1 MSLRTPLLLAVLAVL
16 VLPPDRAAR
25 AADDDLRAVAKD
37 LKQAFKALDV
47 PPAARLDEDLRG
59 RLPEGIVT
67 EAAPFD
73 ALVDRLLA
81 PHAARLAARKDT
93 LARLVPHASPEAARH
108 LAAAFKALE
117 KETEKLAKRL
127 AEVESAYAEVF
138 NVGYM
143 SASETERR
151 TRKAAAVLVPFYRTL
166 LLADAALVDDAA
178 DVLAGM
184 SDGESLAWLAG
195 TGIDEAQEP
204 VRAAAVE
211 ALGRIGGDVARE
223 ALSRVL
229 VRDRV
234 STIRSRA
241 LAALFRWP
249 VREMR
254 EALIGALTDPA
265 WEVRALAIAACR
277 RARLLD
283 AVGPLIQALAKEE
296 GRLRTDIDDA
306 LFALVGTRLYADV
319 ELWTKWWAE
328 HREEIAAKARERESA
343 GGYDEPLG
351 PVASWTE
358 AEGGEEER
366 ADERR
371 GGTTAFYGIET
382 RSKRVV
388 FVVDISFSMDQPT
401 DGSSQGGMGGGAP
414 HGGGSAKTKMA
425 MAKEQLRA
433 AIEGL
438 PDDATCNLVVYSESY
453 AVWEEEMTLLKS
465 RGRKR
470 LDAFIA
476 DVRSNGT
483 TNICDALDRA
493 LELAGAS
500 PLGLP
505 GKASELA
512 ADTIFLLSDG
522 DPNRGRISRLDDL
535 LDDLWRR
542 TARTRIVVHT
552 IGIGEAAGSTFL
564 RELARRTG
572 GRYVG
577 AH

>member
-1 MSLRTPLLLAVLAVL
+1 MSRRVPLLLAVLAL
-16 VLPPDRAAR
+16 LPLLSDRTVR

-37 LKQAFKALDV
+37 LKQAFRALDL
-47 PPAARLDEDLRG
+47 PPTARLDEDLRG

-67 EAAPFD
+67 EAGPFD
-73 ALVDRLLA
+73 TLVGRLLE
-81 PHAARLAARKDT
+81 PHAERLAARKDA

-108 LAAAFKALE
+108 VAAAFKVLE

-127 AEVESAYAEVF
+127 TMVEVAYAEVF
-138 NVGYM
+138 NLGYM

-184 SDGESLAWLAG
+184 SDGENLAWLAG
-195 TGIDEAQEP
+195 PGLAESQAP
-204 VRAAAVE
+204 FRAAAVE
-211 ALGRIGGDVARE
+211 ALGRIGGEAARE
-223 ALSRVL
+223 ALVRVL
-229 VRDRV
+229 AEDRV

-249 VREMR
+249 VRAMR
-254 EALIGALTDPA
+254 EALLAALGDPA
-265 WEVRALAIAACR
+265 WEVRALAVAACR

-283 AVGPLIQALAKEE
+283 AVGPLILALAREE

-306 LFALVGTRLYADV
+306 LHALVGTRLYADLQ
-319 ELWTKWWAE
+319 LWTKWWTE
-328 HREEIAAKARERESA
+328 NREEITAKAREREAA
-343 GGYDEPLG
+343 GAYDEPLG
-351 PVASWTE
+351 PVTSWTE
-358 AEGGEEER
+358 PAGVEEER
-366 ADERR
+366 PEERR
-371 GGTTAFYGIET
+371 GGTTTFYGIET

-388 FVVDISFSMDQPT
+388 FVVDISFSMDQPA
-401 DGSSQGGMGGGAP
+401 DGTSPGGMGGGAP
-414 HGGGSAKTKMA
+414 HGGGSSKTKLA

-433 AIEGL
+433 AIESL

-453 AVWEEEMTLLKS
+453 AVWDEEMALLKS
-465 RGRKR
+465 RSRKR

-522 DPNRGRISRLDDL
+522 DPNRGRISRLDAL
-535 LDDLWRR
+535 LDDFWRR
-542 TARTRIVVHT
+542 TARARIVVHT

-577 AH
+577 AR